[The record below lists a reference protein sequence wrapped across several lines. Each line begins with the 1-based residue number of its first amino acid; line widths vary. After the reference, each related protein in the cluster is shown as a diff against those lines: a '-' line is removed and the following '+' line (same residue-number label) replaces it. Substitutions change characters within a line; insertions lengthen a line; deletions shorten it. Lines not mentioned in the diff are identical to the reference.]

1 MRNSADHQL
10 RDLIPQ
16 TLDLILA
23 KTTNASRYSVLLG
36 HVIGV
41 ALRLKETKT
50 KQVNNGRLVIEEKK
64 DAIATFYSTHILGSK
79 TAVPR
84 YASTAL
90 DEFLAEFVDF
100 TMLTEKL
107 LPVAERM
114 LLRSPEVALEL
125 TADLLN
131 ATSHDISSL
140 LPAKLLPAILSASK
154 SSNADTRAKSVDL
167 FRAVIQ
173 RTSDINVQAKVVTEV
188 LALPKTGK
196 SASAEHRVALFTM
209 SRWVP
214 PSDDISATVIDTL
227 VPIIGKENN
236 DAALAAL
243 AENFGHHLTKVLI
256 SQKALAPTTSTT
268 LAKELNSAK
277 LTTRRALSG
286 GIASAIWQAGNTET
300 KFSSE
305 GEKLVSALAPAFE
318 ANLKTAS
325 ANPASTPGGFLE
337 GYTAVALA
345 LGPLSAIQGAAKLA
359 NSPLLADLLVTS
371 PKPSFLLND
380 KAYGKLPTSTDR
392 EWFSLALIS
401 LVTSQA
407 SKLENEAVR

>member
-1 MRNSADHQL
+1 
-10 RDLIPQ
+10 
-16 TLDLILA
+16 
-23 KTTNASRYSVLLG
+23 V
-36 HVIGV
+36 
-41 ALRLKETKT
+41 
-50 KQVNNGRLVIEEKK
+50 
-64 DAIATFYSTHILGSK
+64 GSIVSH
-79 TAVPR
+79 TRTP
-84 YASTAL
+84 
-90 DEFLAEFVDF
+90 
-100 TMLTEKL
+100 LT
-107 LPVAERM
+107 PV
-114 LLRSPEVALEL
+114 

-131 ATSHDISSL
+131 ATPHDISTL

-154 SSNADTRAKSVDL
+154 SSNAETRARSVDL
-167 FRAVIQ
+167 FRAVIK
-173 RTSDINVQAKVVTEV
+173 RTSDLTVQAKVATEV

-209 SRWVP
+209 SRFVP
-214 PSDDISATVIDTL
+214 PSDEISATVIDTL
-227 VPIIGKENN
+227 VPTIPKENN

-243 AENFGHHLTKVLI
+243 ADNFGQHLTQVLG
-256 SQKALAPTTSTT
+256 SQAALASTTPTT

-277 LTTRRALSG
+277 LTTRRALSS
-286 GIASAIWQAGNTET
+286 GIASAIWQVGKSDTGLSN
-300 KFSSE
+300 E

-318 ANLKTAS
+318 ANLKTAA

-345 LGPLSAIQGAAKLA
+345 LGPLSGVQDAAKLA
-359 NSPLLADLLVTS
+359 NSPLLAELLVAC

-380 KAYGKLPTSTDR
+380 KAYSKLPTATDR

>member
-1 MRNSADHQL
+1 
-10 RDLIPQ
+10 
-16 TLDLILA
+16 
-23 KTTNASRYSVLLG
+23 V
-36 HVIGV
+36 
-41 ALRLKETKT
+41 
-50 KQVNNGRLVIEEKK
+50 
-64 DAIATFYSTHILGSK
+64 GSIVSH
-79 TAVPR
+79 TRTP
-84 YASTAL
+84 
-90 DEFLAEFVDF
+90 
-100 TMLTEKL
+100 LT
-107 LPVAERM
+107 PV
-114 LLRSPEVALEL
+114 

-131 ATSHDISSL
+131 ATPHDISTL

-154 SSNADTRAKSVDL
+154 SSNAETRARSVDL
-167 FRAVIQ
+167 FRAVIK
-173 RTSDINVQAKVVTEV
+173 RTSDLTVQAKVATEV

-209 SRWVP
+209 SRFVP
-214 PSDDISATVIDTL
+214 PS
-227 VPIIGKENN
+227 

-243 AENFGHHLTKVLI
+243 ADNFGQHLTQVLG
-256 SQKALAPTTSTT
+256 SQAALASTTPTT

-277 LTTRRALSG
+277 LTTRRALSS
-286 GIASAIWQAGNTET
+286 GIASAIWQVGKSDTGLSN
-300 KFSSE
+300 E

-318 ANLKTAS
+318 ANLKTAA

-345 LGPLSAIQGAAKLA
+345 LGPLSGVQDAAKLA
-359 NSPLLADLLVTS
+359 NSPLLAELLVAS

-380 KAYGKLPTSTDR
+380 KAYSKLPTATDR